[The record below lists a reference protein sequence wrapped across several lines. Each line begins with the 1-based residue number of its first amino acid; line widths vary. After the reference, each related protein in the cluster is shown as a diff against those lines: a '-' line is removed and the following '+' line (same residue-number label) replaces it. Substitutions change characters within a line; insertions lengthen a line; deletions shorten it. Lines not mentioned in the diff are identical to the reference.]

1 MILTCKILA
10 VISLATYILSF
21 ATYSRMNFEPEE
33 QPPSKAMVIFSILNI
48 LNIFSN
54 LALCLAIQFI

>member
-10 VISLATYILSF
+10 ILSLVTYIFSF
-21 ATYSRMNFEPEE
+21 ATYFLMNFEPEE

-48 LNIFSN
+48 LNVFSN